1 MLPLVVI
8 KKIKHKGLNRFFEEG
23 DAKGLPAR
31 HINKIQAVLAVL
43 DTVSDVKYIN
53 IPGGRLHPLKGERKG
68 YWSLTI
74 SRNWRITFQFDG
86 EDVTDVTDVDY
97 EDYH

>member
-1 MLPLVVI
+1 MI
-8 KKIKHKGLNRFFEEG
+8 RKIRHKGLKSFFEEG
-23 DAKGLPAR
+23 DVKGLPTQNIR
-31 HINKIQAVLAVL
+31 KIQAVLSVL
-43 DTVSDVKYIN
+43 DTVSDVSYIN
-53 IPGGRLHPLKGERKG
+53 IPGGKLHPPKGERKG

-86 EDVTDVTDVDY
+86 EDVTDVDY

>member
-1 MLPLVVI
+1 VI
-8 KKIKHKGLNRFFEEG
+8 RKIKHKGLKRYFEEG
-23 DAKGLPAR
+23 DTKGLPAQ

-53 IPGGRLHPLKGERKG
+53 IPGGRLHRLMGERKG

-74 SRNWRITFQFDG
+74 KRDWRITFQFDG
-86 EDVTDVTDVDY
+86 EDVTNLDY

>member
-1 MLPLVVI
+1 M
-8 KKIKHKGLNRFFEEG
+8 KRYFEEG
-23 DAKGLPAR
+23 NSKSLPAQ

-43 DTVSDVKYIN
+43 DTVSDVSYIN
-53 IPGGRLHPLKGERKG
+53 IPGGRLHRLKGERRG

-74 SRNWRITFQFDG
+74 SRNWRITFEFDG
-86 EDVTDVTDVDY
+86 ENVTNLDY

>member
-1 MLPLVVI
+1 VI
-8 KKIKHKGLNRFFEEG
+8 RKLKHKGLKRFFEDG
-23 DAKGLPAR
+23 DAKGLPAE
-31 HINKIQAVLAVL
+31 HINKIQAVLVVL
-43 DTVSDVKYIN
+43 DTVSDVSYIN
-53 IPGGRLHPLKGERKG
+53 IPGGRLHQLKGERKG

-86 EDVTDVTDVDY
+86 KDVTDVDY

>member
-1 MLPLVVI
+1 M
-8 KKIKHKGLNRFFEEG
+8 KRFFEEG
-23 DAKGLPAR
+23 DVKGLPAQ
-31 HINKIQAVLAVL
+31 HIRKIRAVLAVL
-43 DTVSDVKYIN
+43 DGVSDVSYIN
-53 IPGGRLHPLKGERKG
+53 IPGGRLHRLKGERKE

-86 EDVTDVTDVDY
+86 KDITDVDY